1 MAGILRGEVRRCDF
15 GDAVGHELSGHR
27 YGLVLSDAPFNRRFD
42 AAVVAPVTGSPPVP
56 PHRWHIPV
64 CSDGSWAAV
73 RQLRTVA
80 ASRLKKLSCTA
91 CLEQMDDVSHAV
103 TRWLGEPSP
112 VVGHGTVVPGG
123 IYRAQIPGL
132 ISGVYESDVL
142 VLDYSPGNC
151 MAVVMV
157 ASVGEVGNSV
167 LKVPFQMDGDDRM
180 RVVHAHQMR
189 TISEGRLKRRLGAV
203 SLDVIN
209 QVKTAFSLV
218 VS

>member
-1 MAGILRGEVRRCDF
+1 MADILRGEVRWCDF
-15 GDAVGHELSGHR
+15 GPWVGHELSGHR
-27 YGLVLSDAPFNRRFD
+27 YGLVLSDAPFNHRFD
-42 AAVVAPVTGSPPVP
+42 ATVVAPVTGSLPVL

-64 CSDGSWAAV
+64 CSDGSWAVV

-80 ASRLKKLSCTA
+80 ASRLKRLLCTA
-91 CLEQMDDVSHAV
+91 SLDQMEDVSHAV
-103 TRWLGEPSP
+103 SRWLGEPSP
-112 VVGHGTVVPGG
+112 VVGYETVVPGS

-157 ASVGEVGNSV
+157 ASVGDVGNSV
-167 LKVPFQMDGDDRM
+167 LNVPFQLNGDDRM

-189 TISEGRLKRRLGAV
+189 TISEGRLKQRLGAV

-209 QVKTAFSLV
+209 QVESVFSSI

>member
-1 MAGILRGEVRRCDF
+1 MADILRGEVRRCDF
-15 GDAVGHELSGHR
+15 GDEVGHELSGHR
-27 YGLVLSDAPFNRRFD
+27 YGLVLSDAPFNREFD
-42 AAVVAPVTGSPPVP
+42 AAVVAPVTGSLPVL

-64 CSDGSWAAV
+64 CSEDSWAVV

-80 ASRLKKLSCTA
+80 ASRLKRLSCTA
-91 CLEQMDDVSHAV
+91 SLEQMEDVSHAV
-103 TRWLGEPSP
+103 SRWLGEPSP
-112 VVGHGTVVPGG
+112 VVGYETVVPGS

-157 ASVGEVGNSV
+157 ASVGDVGNSV
-167 LKVPFQMDGDDRM
+167 PKVPFQMDGDDKM

-189 TISEGRLKRRLGAV
+189 TISDGRLKQRLGAV

-209 QVKTAFSLV
+209 QVKTVFSRIV
-218 VS
+218 F